1 MNKDKWITLFAWC
14 LYIRKE
20 HLLLYCKVCIRTPT
34 TRMEHIDGIFYQHV
48 NIILSSIYIANGSI
62 NGKTLLKKVFVEDL
76 LSVGIY
82 ISNL

>member
-1 MNKDKWITLFAWC
+1 
-14 LYIRKE
+14 
-20 HLLLYCKVCIRTPT
+20 
-34 TRMEHIDGIFYQHV
+34 MEHIDGIFYQHV

-76 LSVGIY
+76 LFVGIY